1 MNMNGS
7 RLGRAPKRALTY
19 VLITVVLL
27 IGGLPIYRGK
37 WQSGAEC
44 HTLLE
49 AIATLL
55 ALITGTMA
63 LVRYYA
69 KKSNTF
75 LILGAGFL
83 GTAVLD
89 GYHTLVTSSFFSG
102 HPASPL
108 ADLSTWT
115 GVVAR
120 VFLAFVMCASL
131 LVWRREQQKPVP
143 VQTRESV
150 VYSFIGVCITVCIL
164 CFAFVSLP
172 PAYYPNFIFHR
183 PLDLLP
189 TLVWVLATFGYLAKG
204 TWKTEDFDHW
214 LVLTL
219 IVGVVDHLVYMFCAR
234 MFDAPF
240 MTAHVLKI
248 VQYGFVLTG
257 LFISMFS
264 IFRSEAEHATHL
276 SQVNESLAKEIAE
289 RHLVEEELRRA
300 QDELEIRV
308 EARTADLARAN
319 DALQVEI
326 ADRTKAEREAEAA
339 SRAKSEFLA
348 NMSHEIRT
356 PMNGVIGMTELALE
370 TKLTREQHEY
380 LSTVKSSADSLLS
393 IINDILDFSKIEAG
407 KLDVEIINFLL
418 RDTLDDTMRG
428 ISLRAHQKGLE
439 LACHVLPDVPDALQG
454 DPNRLRQ
461 IVVNLVGNAIK
472 FTSHGEV
479 VVRVSAQEETPSQVT
494 LHFAVTD
501 TGIGIPEEKHRS
513 IFEAFTQADNSM
525 TRKYGGTG
533 LGLAISSRL
542 VTMMGGRMW
551 VDSKQGAGSTF
562 HFNAHFLLQDAPV
575 KLPQP
580 VGLEMLQGL
589 AVLVVDDNST
599 NRRIL
604 YEILD
609 GWLMKPVLAE
619 GGEKALVMLEQAKK
633 MDRPFSLVLV
643 DSWMPEVDGFS
654 LAEQIQ
660 RQSQMDMPNLIM
672 LTSAD
677 FVGDAARCRELG
689 IKAYLPK
696 PVKRSDLL
704 NVIKTVMG
712 SHERF
717 VESQILSTPVS
728 LHEIP
733 GRLNILVAEDN
744 AVNQLLAVRLLE
756 KRGHIV
762 VVAETGKAALEILSK
777 QSFDLILMDVQM
789 PEINGLEVTKEIRRR
804 EKITGLHVP
813 IVAMTAHA
821 MVGDKESCLEAGM
834 DDYVAKPL
842 QAKELFAVVDT
853 LLPLQK
859 ALY

>member
-1 MNMNGS
+1 M
-7 RLGRAPKRALTY
+7 ALRRVLAY

-49 AIATLL
+49 AMATVL
-55 ALITGTMA
+55 ALITGAMA

-75 LILGAGFL
+75 LILGGGVL
-83 GTAVLD
+83 GTALLD
-89 GYHTLVTSSFFSG
+89 GYHTLVTSAFFTG
-102 HPASPL
+102 HPPSST

-120 VFLAFVMCASL
+120 MFLAFVMCASL
-131 LVWRREQQKPVP
+131 LVWKREQHEPAPAKIS
-143 VQTRESV
+143 ESV
-150 VYSFIGVCITVCIL
+150 VYSLIGVCITACIL

-172 PAYYPNFIFHR
+172 PAYYPHFIFHR
-183 PLDLLP
+183 PLDVLP
-189 TLVWVLATFGYLAKG
+189 TLVWGLATFGYLAKG
-204 TWKTEDFDHW
+204 TWKTDDFDHW
-214 LVLTL
+214 LVLAL
-219 IVGVVDHLVYMFCAR
+219 ILGVIGHLVFMFCAR
-234 MFDAPF
+234 IFDAPYI
-240 MTAHVLKI
+240 TAHVLKI

-264 IFRSEAEHATHL
+264 IFRSEAEHGSRL
-276 SQVNESLAKEIAE
+276 SRMNRSLATEITE
-289 RHLVEEELRRA
+289 RHLVEEALRRS
-300 QDELEIRV
+300 QDELEVRV
-308 EARTADLARAN
+308 KARTADLAKAN
-319 DALQVEI
+319 DALQLEI
-326 ADRTKAEREAEAA
+326 ADRTRAEREAEAA

-370 TKLTREQHEY
+370 TKLTREQREY
-380 LSTVKSSADSLLS
+380 LTTVKSSADSLLS

-407 KLDVEIINFLL
+407 KLDVEIINFPL

-439 LACHVLPDVPDALQG
+439 LACHVLPGVPDALQG

-461 IVVNLVGNAIK
+461 IIVNLVGNAIK

-479 VVRVSAQEETPSQVT
+479 VVRVSAEEENANEVV
-494 LHFAVTD
+494 LHFEVAD

-542 VTMMGGRMW
+542 VAMMKGRMW
-551 VDSKQGAGSTF
+551 VESKPGAGSTF
-562 HFNAHFLLQDAPV
+562 HFTAHFQLQDVPY

-580 VGLEMLQGL
+580 IDSELLRGLS
-589 AVLVVDDNST
+589 VLVVDDNST

-604 YEILD
+604 FEMLD
-609 GWLMKPVLAE
+609 GWLMKPALAE
-619 GGEKALVMLEQAKK
+619 GGGQALAMLEEAR
-633 MDRPFSLVLV
+633 MIDRPFSLVLV

-660 RQSQMDMPNLIM
+660 QQSHTDAPNIIM

-677 FVGDAARCRELG
+677 FVGDSARCRELG
-689 IKAYLPK
+689 IRGYLPK
-696 PVKRSDLL
+696 PVKRSSLL
-704 NVIKTVMG
+704 NVIKTVIG
-712 SHERF
+712 SNERF
-717 VESQILSTPVS
+717 VESPTLSAPDA

-733 GRLNILVAEDN
+733 GRLKILVAEDN

-756 KRGHIV
+756 KRGHAV
-762 VVAETGKAALEILSK
+762 VVAETGTAALEMFGE
-777 QSFDLILMDVQM
+777 QSFDLVLMDVQM
-789 PEINGLEVTKEIRRR
+789 PEISGLEVTREIRRL
-804 EKITGLHVP
+804 ENKTGRHVP
-813 IVAMTAHA
+813 IIAMTAHA
-821 MVGDKESCLEAGM
+821 MVGDKESCLAAGM

-842 QAKELFAVVDT
+842 RAKELFAVIDT

>member
-1 MNMNGS
+1 MNDLRQGIV
-7 RLGRAPKRALTY
+7 PKRVLAY

-49 AIATLL
+49 AMATVL
-55 ALITGTMA
+55 ALITGAMA

-75 LILGAGFL
+75 LILGGGFL
-83 GTAVLD
+83 GTAILD
-89 GYHTLVTSSFFSG
+89 GYHTLVTSSFFTG
-102 HPASPL
+102 HPPSLP
-108 ADLSTWT
+108 ADLSAWT

-120 VFLAFVMCASL
+120 IFLAFVMCASL
-131 LVWRREQQKPVP
+131 VVWKREQQNPTPPKV
-143 VQTRESV
+143 REGV
-150 VYSFIGVCITVCIL
+150 VYSFIGICITACIL
-164 CFAFVSLP
+164 CFTFVALP
-172 PAYYPNFIFHR
+172 PAYYPNFIFRR

-189 TLVWVLATFGYLAKG
+189 VLIWGVATFGYLAKG
-204 TWKTEDFDHW
+204 TWKTDDFDHW

-219 IVGVVDHLVYMFCAR
+219 ILGVVDHLVFMFCAR
-234 MFDAPF
+234 IFDAPY

-264 IFRSEAEHATHL
+264 IFRSEAQHATRL
-276 SQVNESLAKEIAE
+276 SRVNRSLAKEISE
-289 RHLVEEELRRA
+289 RHVIEEQLRRA
-300 QDELEIRV
+300 QDDLEIRV
-308 EARTADLARAN
+308 KTRTADLAKAN
-319 DALQVEI
+319 EALQVEI
-326 ADRTKAEREAEAA
+326 ADRTRAEREAEAA
-339 SRAKSEFLA
+339 SQAKSEFLA

-380 LSTVKSSADSLLS
+380 LTAVKSSADSLLS

-407 KLDVEIINFLL
+407 KLDVETINFQL

-439 LACHVLPDVPDALQG
+439 LACHVLPGVPDALQG

-479 VVRVSAQEETPSQVT
+479 VVRVSAEEESADEVI

-501 TGIGIPEEKHRS
+501 TGIGIPEEKHRT

-542 VTMMGGRMW
+542 VAMMNGRMW
-551 VDSKQGAGSTF
+551 VDSKPGTGSTF
-562 HFNAHFLLQDAPV
+562 HFTAHFRLQDV
-575 KLPQP
+575 LFKSPQP
-580 VGLEMLQGL
+580 IDSEMLRGVS
-589 AVLVVDDNST
+589 ALVVDDNST

-604 YEILD
+604 SEMLE
-609 GWLMKPVLAE
+609 GWLMKPAMAE
-619 GGEKALVMLEQAKK
+619 GGAQALAMLEEA
-633 MDRPFSLVLV
+633 MTIGRPFSLVLV
-643 DSWMPEVDGFS
+643 DSWMPGIDGFDV
-654 LAEQIQ
+654 AEQIQ
-660 RQSQMDMPNLIM
+660 RQTKFNPPDVIM

-689 IKAYLPK
+689 IRGYLPK
-696 PVKRSDLL
+696 PVKRSNLL
-704 NVIKTVMG
+704 NLIKVVMG

-717 VESQILSTPVS
+717 VESPIFTPD
-728 LHEIP
+728 LPHEIP
-733 GRLNILVAEDN
+733 GRLKILVAEDN

-756 KRGHIV
+756 KRGHTV
-762 VVAETGKAALEILSK
+762 KVAETGKSALAILSE
-777 QSFDLILMDVQM
+777 QSFDLVLMDVQM
-789 PEINGLEVTKEIRRR
+789 PEIDGLEVTKEIRRLE
-804 EKITGLHVP
+804 EKTGRHVP
-813 IVAMTAHA
+813 IIAMTAHA
-821 MVGDKESCLEAGM
+821 MVGDKESCLGAGM

-842 QAKELFAVVDT
+842 QAKELFAVIDT

-859 ALY
+859 AVY

>member
-1 MNMNGS
+1 MDMNGL
-7 RLGRAPKRALTY
+7 RLGQAPKRALTY
-19 VLITVVLL
+19 VLITMALL
-27 IGGLPIYRGK
+27 IGGFPIYRGS

-49 AIATLL
+49 AIATVL
-55 ALITGTMA
+55 ALITGMMA

-75 LILGAGFL
+75 LILGGGFL
-83 GTAVLD
+83 GTALLD
-89 GYHTLVTSSFFSG
+89 GYHTVITSSFFTG
-102 HPASPL
+102 HTPSRL
-108 ADLSTWT
+108 ADLSVWT

-120 VFLAFVMCASL
+120 IFLAFVMCASL
-131 LVWRREQQKPVP
+131 LVWKREQQRPVRI
-143 VQTRESV
+143 RERV
-150 VYSFIGVCITVCIL
+150 VYSFIGICITVCFL
-164 CFAFVSLP
+164 CFALVTLP
-172 PAYYPNFIFHR
+172 PGYYPNLILHR
-183 PLDLLP
+183 PLDVVP
-189 TLVWVLATFGYLAKG
+189 TLVWVLATLGYLWKK
-204 TWKTEDFDHW
+204 TWKTDDFDHW
-214 LVLTL
+214 MVLVLIL
-219 IVGVVDHLVYMFCAR
+219 GVVGHLVYMLCAR

-264 IFRSEAEHATHL
+264 IFRSEAGHATHL
-276 SQVNESLAKEIAE
+276 SLVNESLAKEIAE

-300 QDELEIRV
+300 QDELEVRV

-326 ADRTKAEREAEAA
+326 ADRTRAEREAEAA

-370 TKLTREQHEY
+370 TKLTREQQEY
-380 LSTVKSSADSLLS
+380 LTTVKSSADSLLS

-407 KLDVEIINFLL
+407 KLDVETINFLL
-418 RDTLDDTMRG
+418 RDTLDETMRG

-439 LACHVLPDVPDALQG
+439 LACHVLPGVPDALQG

-479 VVRVSAQEETPSQVT
+479 VVQVSTEQETSSEVV

-513 IFEAFTQADNSM
+513 IFEAFTQADNTM

-542 VTMMGGRMW
+542 VAMMNGRMW
-551 VDSKQGAGSTF
+551 VESKPGSGSTF

-580 VGLEMLQGL
+580 VDSELLRGLS
-589 AVLVVDDNST
+589 VLVVDDNST

-609 GWLMKPVLAE
+609 GWLMKPALAE
-619 GGEKALVMLEQAKK
+619 GGKEALAMLEEAQKTQN
-633 MDRPFSLVLV
+633 PFSLVLM

-654 LAEQIQ
+654 LAEQV
-660 RQSQMDMPNLIM
+660 RRNNPLNMPNIIM

-696 PVKRSDLL
+696 PIKRSDLL

-717 VESQILSTPVS
+717 VESQSLGTPDS
-728 LHEIP
+728 LHDIP
-733 GRLNILVAEDN
+733 GRLKILVAEDN
-744 AVNQLLAVRLLE
+744 AVNQLLTVRLLE
-756 KRGHIV
+756 KRGHTV
-762 VVAETGKAALEILSK
+762 VVAETGKAALESFSK

-789 PEINGLEVTKEIRRR
+789 PEINGLEVTKEIRKR
-804 EKITGLHVP
+804 EKITGQHVP

>member
-1 MNMNGS
+1 M
-7 RLGRAPKRALTY
+7 AY
-19 VLITVVLL
+19 VLITVILL

-49 AIATLL
+49 AMATVL
-55 ALITGTMA
+55 ALITGAMA

-75 LILGAGFL
+75 LILGGGFL
-83 GTAVLD
+83 GTALLD
-89 GYHTLVTSSFFSG
+89 GYHTLVTSTFFTG
-102 HPASPL
+102 HPPSPA

-120 VFLAFVMCASL
+120 IFLAFVMCASL
-131 LVWRREQQKPVP
+131 LVWKREQQEPAPAKF
-143 VQTRESV
+143 RESV
-150 VYSFIGVCITVCIL
+150 VYSLIGVCITACIL

-172 PAYYPNFIFHR
+172 PTYYPNFIFRR
-183 PLDLLP
+183 PLDVLP
-189 TLVWVLATFGYLAKG
+189 TLVWGLATFGYLAKR
-204 TWKTEDFDHW
+204 TWKTDDFDHW

-219 IVGVVDHLVYMFCAR
+219 ILGVVSHLVFMFCAQI
-234 MFDAPF
+234 FDAPY

-264 IFRSEAEHATHL
+264 IFRSEAEHGTRL
-276 SQVNESLAKEIAE
+276 SRMNRSLAKEIAE
-289 RHLVEEELRRA
+289 RHLVEEELRRS

-308 EARTADLARAN
+308 KARTADLARAN

-326 ADRTKAEREAEAA
+326 ADRTRAERQAEAA

-356 PMNGVIGMTELALE
+356 PMNGVMGMTELALE
-370 TKLTREQHEY
+370 TKLTREQREY
-380 LSTVKSSADSLLS
+380 LTTVKSSADSLLS

-407 KLDVEIINFLL
+407 KLDVEIINFQL

-439 LACHVLPDVPDALQG
+439 LACHVLPGVPDGLQG

-461 IVVNLVGNAIK
+461 IIVNLVGNAIK
-472 FTSHGEV
+472 FTSDGEV
-479 VVRVSAQEETPSQVT
+479 VVRVNAEEESVNEVV

-501 TGIGIPEEKHRS
+501 TGIGIPEEKQRT

-533 LGLAISSRL
+533 LGLAIASRL
-542 VTMMGGRMW
+542 VAMMNGRMW
-551 VDSKQGAGSTF
+551 VDSKPGAGSTF
-562 HFNAHFLLQDAPV
+562 HFTVHFQLQDVPF
-575 KLPQP
+575 KSPP
-580 VGLEMLQGL
+580 PIDSEMLRGL
-589 AVLVVDDNST
+589 SVLIVDDNST

-604 YEILD
+604 FEMLD
-609 GWLMKPVLAE
+609 GWLMKPALAE
-619 GGEKALVMLEQAKK
+619 GGAQALAMIEEAR
-633 MDRPFSLVLV
+633 MIDRPFSLVLV
-643 DSWMPEVDGFS
+643 DSWMPELDGFA

-660 RQSQMDMPNLIM
+660 RQSQFAPPNVIM

-689 IKAYLPK
+689 IKGYLPK
-696 PVKRSDLL
+696 PVKRSNLL
-704 NVIKTVMG
+704 NVIKTVVG
-712 SHERF
+712 SRERV
-717 VESQILSTPVS
+717 VEGPIFITPDAP
-728 LHEIP
+728 HEIP
-733 GRLNILVAEDN
+733 GRLKILVAEDN

-756 KRGHIV
+756 KRGHRV
-762 VVAETGKAALEILSK
+762 VVAETGKTALELFSE
-777 QSFDLILMDVQM
+777 QSFDLVLMDVQM
-789 PEINGLEVTKEIRRR
+789 PEINGLEVTREIRRLE
-804 EKITGLHVP
+804 EKTSRHVP
-813 IVAMTAHA
+813 IIAMTAHA
-821 MVGDKESCLEAGM
+821 MVGDKESCLAAGM

-842 QAKELFAVVDT
+842 QAKELFTVIDI